1 MNLLGKTCSLTPPWR
16 SYFFIWKTF
25 PRHISPKILG
35 DWGNTFLPQSGKWKT
50 HGYANERKT
59 QQLLKFTFTSHNKV
73 IKMLHPSGQSSVLW
87 ALHADC
93 PQVGNR
99 AVNCTKGRQDI
110 WDILRCFSSLQHGW
124 LMGVTP
130 WSSSAKLLRA
140 HGSLCPLPG
149 ARQPG
154 PPSIPVAHQQ
164 DPHLLWVACN
174 APETLRQNKYFCF
187 FLRDTQWGL

>member
-1 MNLLGKTCSLTPPWR
+1 MKNPWPCQ
-16 SYFFIWKTF
+16 WKED
-25 PRHISPKILG
+25 PAAPQIHIYLSQ
-35 DWGNTFLPQSGKWKT
+35 QSDQE
-50 HGYANERKT
+50 A
-59 QQLLKFTFTSHNKV
+59 
-73 IKMLHPSGQSSVLW
+73 PSIW
-87 ALHADC
+87 ALRADC

-124 LMGVTP
+124 LIGVTP
-130 WSSSAKLLRA
+130 WASSAKLLRA
-140 HGSLCPLPG
+140 HGSLCPPPG

-164 DPHLLWVACN
+164 DPHLLRVACN

-187 FLRDTQWGL
+187 FHSGACNAATNAPLYSVKRKARVACLAPQHKHTWNVLGWRLHYPA